1 MIKFA
6 LPGVHEF
13 LEDILAAENLSE
25 KGENL
30 RLEFVSILKNLGS
43 APQSDEIN
51 TVTSNDKESP
61 QQHSLLYGQTTT
73 LFSTKVTRTTTQSKR
88 IGPKKQLNQTKRY
101 LFFLFNVFVNCG
113 LMIAVNIALYLSACE

>member
-1 MIKFA
+1 MIKLA

-43 APQSDEIN
+43 APQSVEIN

-61 QQHSLLYGQTTT
+61 QQHSLLLRSDDDLVFNKGYSHDNTEQAHWPEETAEPDE
-73 LFSTKVTRTTTQSKR
+73 KVFIYSFQR
-88 IGPKKQLNQTKRY
+88 
-101 LFFLFNVFVNCG
+101 VC
-113 LMIAVNIALYLSACE
+113 